1 MGGCTKSGDEVNS
14 PSRLGD
20 SHCFYG
26 PIFLAHNQYFVL
38 GENPDNSI
46 DSRSFGPVPRN
57 TAKGRVLLRFR
68 PSHRFTVFK
77 WTMQAPCPQVFAICS
92 NSFTTKTCQSTTLT
106 PRTRHSGTPSNTA
119 TASLRRPAPN
129 NTNTVTSPHHINY
142 PDRHQSF
149 EALPQRGLRPNSG
162 QRQSFSLHPIIRA
175 RRHPSLQSRRPISL
189 DGPLQFSRKY
199 RLALVYVH

>member
-1 MGGCTKSGDEVNS
+1 VVLHTLRVMKFGIDEGGLYLDRVMGGCTKSGDEVNS

-77 WTMQAPCPQVFAICS
+77 
-92 NSFTTKTCQSTTLT
+92 
-106 PRTRHSGTPSNTA
+106 
-119 TASLRRPAPN
+119 
-129 NTNTVTSPHHINY
+129 
-142 PDRHQSF
+142 
-149 EALPQRGLRPNSG
+149 
-162 QRQSFSLHPIIRA
+162 
-175 RRHPSLQSRRPISL
+175 
-189 DGPLQFSRKY
+189 
-199 RLALVYVH
+199 